1 MVVGIQ
7 EDFPALV
14 TFELKPKGRRGTNL
28 VKTRQVGRRQKEH
41 LDNLEAREGGIWVDG
56 GAIV

>member
-1 MVVGIQ
+1 MGIQ